1 MVRYSVSKDFQ
12 SVPRVRY
19 FVGDFMPK
27 KVFKSDMSVKELD
40 SLIRE
45 LQKYN
50 DDLPNKF
57 KKLVSELLQ
66 KGVDV
71 SKARISDSPL
81 GKYVTVTTN
90 ISSEKM
96 GCKGILL
103 AKGAVKEQDGYA
115 PFSILL
121 AIEFGSGI
129 HYNPTPNPLSAEMG
143 YGVGTFPGQ
152 VHAFQSEGWM
162 YWDEKAQEWRHTYG
176 VKATMPLYN
185 ADIEIIQNVIRIA
198 KEVFR

>member
-1 MVRYSVSKDFQ
+1 MS
-12 SVPRVRY
+12 
-19 FVGDFMPK
+19 K
-27 KVFKSDMSVKELD
+27 KVFKSDMSVNGVD
-40 SLIRE
+40 SLVLE
-45 LQKYN
+45 LQKYK
-50 DDLPNKF
+50 DDLPNKC
-57 KKLVSELLQ
+57 KKLVSELIQ
-66 KGVDV
+66 SGVKV

-103 AKGAVKEQDGYA
+103 AKGAVKEQEGYA

-152 VHAFQSEGWM
+152 IHAYEDFWF
-162 YWDEKAQEWRHTYG
+162 YWDENAQEWKPTHG
-176 VKATMPLYN
+176 VKATMPMYS
-185 ADIEIIQNVIRIA
+185 ADMEIIQNIVKIA
-198 KEVFR
+198 KQVFR